1 MLNEFFTKFLSVES
15 VLTKYILGVAIFI
28 LAVIAIKYIAK
39 TLQWA
44 TENFLNKRQII
55 GRGWVS
61 LIIKHKVLNHFFFAI
76 GLCFLVGV
84 NDFFLMPE
92 FPKITT
98 FILRLVNIVII
109 AEFTLLIVA
118 CLSVFGDKY
127 SRSVRMPLK
136 GIVQAIQVV
145 CWLVAIILMVS
156 IIVNKEP
163 VYLLGGLTALSA
175 ILLLIFKDSILGLV
189 SGFQLSLNDLVRVG
203 DWIVIPGQGADGE
216 VVDILLSTVRV
227 KNWDN
232 TIVNVPAY
240 DLVSHSFTNWRA
252 MSESGA
258 RRIKRAVNIDIHSI
272 RFLTP
277 EEIEKLK
284 SISLLKD
291 YLAKKEK
298 ELADYNKKVEHREN
312 IYNTRRLTNIGT
324 FRAYCQEYLRHN
336 KNITQ
341 KFTCMVRQ
349 LEPTSE
355 GLPLE
360 VYAFSNDTNWVSYEG
375 IQADIFDH
383 ILSII
388 SVFDLKVYERYSNN

>member
-1 MLNEFFTKFLSVES
+1 MSKDLVTSIFSTASPI
-15 VLTKYILGVAIFI
+15 TKYVLGVVILI
-28 LAVIAIKYIAK
+28 LAIIVLKYIAR

-44 TENFLNKRQII
+44 TEKFLNKKQII

-61 LIIKHKVLNHFFFAI
+61 LIIKHKVLNHLFFAI
-76 GLCFLVGV
+76 GLCFLVGI
-84 NDFFLMPE
+84 NDFFLIND
-92 FPKITT
+92 FPKFTT
-98 FILRLVNIVII
+98 FLLRLINIVII
-109 AEFTLLIVA
+109 AEFTLLIA
-118 CLSVFGDKY
+118 SCLSVFGDKY
-127 SRSVRMPLK
+127 SRSVKMPLK

-163 VYLLGGLTALSA
+163 IYLLGGLTALSA

-240 DLVSHSFTNWRA
+240 DLVSRSFTNWRA

-360 VYAFSNDTNWVSYEG
+360 VYAFSNDTNWVAYEG

-383 ILSII
+383 LLSII
-388 SVFDLKVYERYSNN
+388 SVFDLKVYERYTL

>member
-1 MLNEFFTKFLSVES
+1 MLKEFFTNVLSIES
-15 VLTKYILGVAIFI
+15 VLTKYVLGVAIFI

-39 TLQWA
+39 TLQWE
-44 TENFLNKRQII
+44 TEKFLNKKQII
-55 GRGWVS
+55 GKGWVS
-61 LIIKHKVLNHFFFAI
+61 LIIKHKVLNHLFFAL
-76 GLCFLVGV
+76 GLCLLVGI
-84 NDFFLMPE
+84 NDFFFITE

-109 AEFTLLIVA
+109 AEFTLLIAA

-127 SRSVRMPLK
+127 SRSVKMPLK
-136 GIVQAIQVV
+136 GIVQAVQVV

-298 ELADYNKKVEHREN
+298 ELADYNQKVEHREN

-383 ILSII
+383 LLSII
-388 SVFDLKVYERYSNN
+388 SVFDLKVYERYTL

>member
-1 MLNEFFTKFLSVES
+1 MLKEFLTNVLSIES
-15 VLTKYILGVAIFI
+15 VLTKYILGVALFL
-28 LAVIAIKYIAK
+28 LAVFIVKYLAK

-44 TENFLNKRQII
+44 TEKFLNKKQII

-76 GLCFLVGV
+76 GLCFLVGI
-84 NDFFLMPE
+84 NDFFLIEE
-92 FPKITT
+92 FPKFTT

-109 AEFTLLIVA
+109 AEFTLLIAA

-127 SRSVRMPLK
+127 SRSVKMPLK

-284 SISLLKD
+284 TISLLKN
-291 YLAKKEK
+291 YLEKKEK

-324 FRAYCQEYLRHN
+324 FRAYCQEYIKHN
-336 KNITQ
+336 PKITQ

-360 VYAFSNDTNWVSYEG
+360 VYAFSNDTNWVNYEG

-383 ILSII
+383 LLSII
-388 SVFDLKVYERYSNN
+388 SVFDLKVYERYSQN

>member
-1 MLNEFFTKFLSVES
+1 MSGDFLTNFITIENALTRYIIGVGLVVLIVVLLKYISRSLQWLTEKFL
-15 VLTKYILGVAIFI
+15 
-28 LAVIAIKYIAK
+28 
-39 TLQWA
+39 
-44 TENFLNKRQII
+44 NRRQLI

-61 LIIKHKVLNHFFFAI
+61 LIIRHKVLDHLFFAI
-76 GLCFLVGV
+76 GLCVLVGA
-84 NDFFLMPE
+84 NELFLSSSY
-92 FPKITT
+92 PKFTT
-98 FILRLVNIVII
+98 FLLRILNIII
-109 AEFTLLIVA
+109 VAKFTLLVTA

-127 SRSVRMPLK
+127 SRSVKIPVK
-136 GIVQAIQVV
+136 GIVQAIQVI
-145 CWLVAIILMVS
+145 CWLVSVILMVS

-240 DLVSHSFTNWRA
+240 DLVSHSFTNWRG

-258 RRIKRAVNIDIHSI
+258 RRIKRAINIDIHSI

-284 SISLLKD
+284 SVSLLKD

-336 KNITQ
+336 KKITQ
-341 KFTCMVRQ
+341 DFTCMVRQ
-349 LEPTSE
+349 LEPTAE

-360 VYAFSNDTNWVSYEG
+360 IYAFSSDTNWVAYEG

-383 ILSII
+383 LLSII
-388 SVFDLKVYERYSNN
+388 SVFDLKVYERYTL

>member
-1 MLNEFFTKFLSVES
+1 
-15 VLTKYILGVAIFI
+15 
-28 LAVIAIKYIAK
+28 
-39 TLQWA
+39 
-44 TENFLNKRQII
+44 
-55 GRGWVS
+55 
-61 LIIKHKVLNHFFFAI
+61 
-76 GLCFLVGV
+76 
-84 NDFFLMPE
+84 
-92 FPKITT
+92 
-98 FILRLVNIVII
+98 
-109 AEFTLLIVA
+109 
-118 CLSVFGDKY
+118 
-127 SRSVRMPLK
+127 MPLK
-136 GIVQAIQVV
+136 GITQAIQVV
-145 CWLVAIILMVS
+145 CWLVSIILMVS

-291 YLAKKEK
+291 YLARKEK
-298 ELADYNKKVEHREN
+298 ELADYNQKVEHREN

-324 FRAYCQEYLRHN
+324 FRAYCQEYLKHN

-360 VYAFSNDTNWVSYEG
+360 VYAFSSDTNWVAYEG

-383 ILSII
+383 LLSII
-388 SVFDLKVYERYSNN
+388 SVFDLKVYERYTL

>member
-1 MLNEFFTKFLSVES
+1 MSGEFFKNFITIES
-15 VLTKYILGVAIFI
+15 ALTRYIIGVGIIILIVIVLKYISR
-28 LAVIAIKYIAK
+28 
-39 TLQWA
+39 TLQWL
-44 TENFLNKRQII
+44 TEKFLNKRQII

-61 LIIKHKVLNHFFFAI
+61 LIIKHKVLDHLFFAI
-76 GLCFLVGV
+76 GLCVLVGV
-84 NDFFLMPE
+84 NDIFLSQE
-92 FPKITT
+92 FPKFTA
-98 FILRLVNIVII
+98 FILRILNIIII
-109 AEFTLLIVA
+109 AKFTLLVTA
-118 CLSVFGDKY
+118 CLSVFGEKY
-127 SRSVRMPLK
+127 SRSVKIPVK

-145 CWLVAIILMVS
+145 CWLVSVILMVS

-258 RRIKRAVNIDIHSI
+258 RRIKRAINIDIHSI

-291 YLAKKEK
+291 YLARKEK

-324 FRAYCQEYLRHN
+324 FRAYCQEYLKHN

-383 ILSII
+383 LLSII
-388 SVFDLKVYERYSNN
+388 SVFDLKVYERYTL

>member
-1 MLNEFFTKFLSVES
+1 MSSEVLKNFITIES
-15 VLTKYILGVAIFI
+15 ALTRYVIGVGFVILIVIVLKYISR
-28 LAVIAIKYIAK
+28 
-39 TLQWA
+39 TLQWL
-44 TENFLNKRQII
+44 TEKFLNKKQII
-55 GRGWVS
+55 GRGWIS
-61 LIIKHKVLNHFFFAI
+61 LIIKYKVLDHLFFAI
-76 GLCFLVGV
+76 GLCILVGV
-84 NDFFLMPE
+84 NDLFLSQD
-92 FPKITT
+92 FPKFTS
-98 FILRLVNIVII
+98 FILRILNIIII
-109 AEFTLLIVA
+109 AKFTLLITA
-118 CLSVFGDKY
+118 CLSVFGEKY
-127 SRSVRMPLK
+127 SRSFKMPVK

-145 CWLVAIILMVS
+145 CWLVSVILMVS

-163 VYLLGGLTALSA
+163 IYLLGGLTALSA

-258 RRIKRAVNIDIHSI
+258 RRIKRAINIDIHSI

-291 YLAKKEK
+291 YLARKEK
-298 ELADYNKKVEHREN
+298 ELADYNTKVEHREN

-324 FRAYCQEYLRHN
+324 FRAYCQEYLKHN

-375 IQADIFDH
+375 IQSDIFDH
-383 ILSII
+383 LLSII
-388 SVFDLKVYERYSNN
+388 SVFDLKVYERYTL

>member
-156 IIVNKEP
+156 IIINKEP

-298 ELADYNKKVEHREN
+298 ELSDYNKKVEHREN

-383 ILSII
+383 LLSII

>member
-1 MLNEFFTKFLSVES
+1 MSKEFLVNLTSFDNP
-15 VLTKYILGVAIFI
+15 LTKYIFGVAVFLVLI
-28 LAVIAIKYIAK
+28 IALKYFAK
-39 TLQWA
+39 TLQWT
-44 TENFLNKRQII
+44 TEKFLNKKQILAK
-55 GRGWVS
+55 GWIS
-61 LIIKHKVLNHFFFAI
+61 LIIKHKVLNHLFFAI
-76 GLCFLVGV
+76 GLCILVGIS
-84 NDFFLMPE
+84 DLFLIGD
-92 FPKITT
+92 FPKFTS
-98 FILRLVNIVII
+98 FLLRLINIVII
-109 AEFTLLIVA
+109 AKFTLLITA

-127 SRSVRMPLK
+127 SRSVKMPLK

-145 CWLVAIILMVS
+145 CWLVAIILMIS

-163 VYLLGGLTALSA
+163 IYLLGGLTAISA

-258 RRIKRAVNIDIHSI
+258 RRIKRAFNIDVRTI
-272 RFLTP
+272 RFLTS

-284 SISLLKD
+284 SISLLKN
-291 YLAKKEK
+291 YLERKEK

-324 FRAYCQEYLRHN
+324 FRAYCQEYLKHN
-336 KNITQ
+336 RNITQ
-341 KFTCMVRQ
+341 DFTCMVRQ

-360 VYAFSNDTNWVSYEG
+360 IYAFSNDTNWVSYEA

-383 ILSII
+383 LLSII
-388 SVFDLKVYERYSNN
+388 SVFDLKVYERYGL

>member
-1 MLNEFFTKFLSVES
+1 MSAEFLKNFVTIES
-15 VLTKYILGVAIFI
+15 ALTRYVLGVSAII
-28 LAVIAIKYIAK
+28 LIVFLLKYIARS
-39 TLQWA
+39 LQWA
-44 TENFLNKRQII
+44 TERVLSKRQII
-55 GRGWVS
+55 GKGWIS
-61 LIIKHKVLNHFFFAI
+61 LIIKHKVLDHLFFAI
-76 GLCFLVGV
+76 GLCFLVGL
-84 NDFFLMPE
+84 NEIFLSAEYPN
-92 FPKITT
+92 FTS
-98 FILRLVNIVII
+98 FLLRLLNIIII
-109 AEFTLLIVA
+109 AKFTLLVCA
-118 CLSVFGDKY
+118 CLSVLSDKY
-127 SRSVRMPLK
+127 ARSFKMPVK

-145 CWLVAIILMVS
+145 CWLVAIILMIS
-156 IIVNKEP
+156 IVVNKEP
-163 VYLLGGLTALSA
+163 VYLLGGLTAISA

-258 RRIKRAVNIDIHSI
+258 RRIKRAINIDIHSI

-277 EEIEKLK
+277 SDIEKLK

-298 ELADYNKKVEHREN
+298 ELADYNTKVEHREN

-324 FRAYCQEYLRHN
+324 FRAYCQEYLKHN

-341 KFTCMVRQ
+341 DFTCMVRQ

-383 ILSII
+383 LLSII
-388 SVFDLKVYERYSNN
+388 SIFDLKVYERYSL

>member
-1 MLNEFFTKFLSVES
+1 MLKEFFTNFLSIEN

-28 LAVIAIKYIAK
+28 LAILLVKYIAK

-44 TENFLNKRQII
+44 TEKFLNKKQII

-76 GLCFLVGV
+76 GLCFLVGI
-84 NDFFLMPE
+84 NDFFFITE

-109 AEFTLLIVA
+109 AEFTLLIAA

-127 SRSVRMPLK
+127 SRSVKMPLK
-136 GIVQAIQVV
+136 GIVQAVQVV

-203 DWIVIPGQGADGE
+203 DWVVIPGQGADGE
-216 VVDILLSTVRV
+216 VVDILLATVRV

-291 YLAKKEK
+291 YLARKEK

-383 ILSII
+383 LLSII

>member
-1 MLNEFFTKFLSVES
+1 MSKEFIVSLFSIDNP
-15 VLTKYILGVAIFI
+15 LTRYVLGVSVFI
-28 LAVIAIKYIAK
+28 LIIIAIKYVAK
-39 TLQWA
+39 SLQWA
-44 TENFLNKRQII
+44 TERFLDKKQII
-55 GRGWVS
+55 AKGWVS
-61 LIIKHKVLNHFFFAI
+61 LIVKHKVLNHLFFAL
-76 GLCFLVGV
+76 GLCLLVGISDLFLVG
-84 NDFFLMPE
+84 DY
-92 FPKITT
+92 PKFTA
-98 FILRLVNIVII
+98 FILKLINIVII
-109 AEFTLLIVA
+109 IKFTMLITS
-118 CLSVFGDKY
+118 CLSVIGDKY
-127 SRSVRMPLK
+127 ARSFQMPVK

-145 CWLVAIILMVS
+145 CWLVSLILIIS
-156 IIVNKEP
+156 IVVNKEP
-163 VYLLGGLTALSA
+163 VYLLGGLTAISA

-216 VVDILLSTVRV
+216 VVDILLATVRV

-258 RRIKRAVNIDIHSI
+258 RRIKRAINIDVHSI

-277 EEIEKLK
+277 EEITKLK
-284 SISLLKD
+284 SISLLKN
-291 YLAKKEK
+291 YLESKEK
-298 ELADYNKKVEHREN
+298 ELATYNEKVEHREN

-341 KFTCMVRQ
+341 EFTCMVRQ
-349 LEPTSE
+349 LEPTPE

-360 VYAFSNDTNWVSYEG
+360 IYAFSNNTNWVAYEG

-383 ILSII
+383 LLSII
-388 SVFDLKVYERYSNN
+388 SVFELKVYERYSL

>member
-1 MLNEFFTKFLSVES
+1 MLKEFFTNVLSIES
-15 VLTKYILGVAIFI
+15 VLTKYVLGVAIFI

-44 TENFLNKRQII
+44 TEKFLNKKQII
-55 GRGWVS
+55 GKGWVS
-61 LIIKHKVLNHFFFAI
+61 LIIKHKVLNHLFFAL
-76 GLCFLVGV
+76 GLCLLVGI
-84 NDFFLMPE
+84 NDFFFITE

-109 AEFTLLIVA
+109 AEFTLLIAA

-127 SRSVRMPLK
+127 SRSVKMPLK
-136 GIVQAIQVV
+136 GIVQAVQVV

-232 TIVNVPAY
+232 TIVNGPAY

-298 ELADYNKKVEHREN
+298 ELADYNQKVEHREN

-383 ILSII
+383 LLSII
-388 SVFDLKVYERYSNN
+388 SVFDLKVYERYTL

>member
-1 MLNEFFTKFLSVES
+1 MSKEFFINLVSVEN
-15 VLTKYILGVAIFI
+15 VLARYIIGVGAIILVVVFLKY
-28 LAVIAIKYIAK
+28 LAR
-39 TLQWA
+39 TLQWL
-44 TENFLNKRQII
+44 TEKFLNKRQII
-55 GRGWVS
+55 GRGWIS
-61 LIIKHKVLNHFFFAI
+61 LIIKHKVLDHFFFAL

-84 NDFFLMPE
+84 NDFFLSAE
-92 FPKITT
+92 FPKFTT
-98 FILRLVNIVII
+98 FLLRILNIIII
-109 AEFTLLIVA
+109 AKFTLLITA
-118 CLSVFGDKY
+118 CLSVFGEKY
-127 SRSVRMPLK
+127 SRSVKMPLK
-136 GIVQAIQVV
+136 GITQAIQVV
-145 CWLVAIILMVS
+145 CWLVSIILMVS

-291 YLAKKEK
+291 YLARKEK
-298 ELADYNKKVEHREN
+298 ELADYNQKVEHREN

-324 FRAYCQEYLRHN
+324 FRAYCQEYLKHN

-360 VYAFSNDTNWVSYEG
+360 VYAFSSDTNWVAYEG

-383 ILSII
+383 LLSII
-388 SVFDLKVYERYSNN
+388 SVFDLKVYERYTL

>member
-1 MLNEFFTKFLSVES
+1 MLKEFFTNYLSLEN
-15 VLTKYILGVAIFI
+15 VLTKYILGVIVFLLAIF
-28 LAVIAIKYIAK
+28 AVKYIAK

-44 TENFLNKRQII
+44 TEKFLNKKQII

-61 LIIKHKVLNHFFFAI
+61 LIIKHKVLNHFFFAV
-76 GLCFLVGV
+76 GLCFLVGI
-84 NDFFLMPE
+84 NDFFLMQE
-92 FPKITT
+92 FPKFTT
-98 FILRLVNIVII
+98 FLLRLVNIVII
-109 AEFTLLIVA
+109 AEFTLLIAA

-127 SRSVRMPLK
+127 SRSVKMPLK

-291 YLAKKEK
+291 YLARKEK
-298 ELADYNKKVEHREN
+298 ELADYNQKVEHREN

-360 VYAFSNDTNWVSYEG
+360 VYAFSNDTNWVNYEG

-383 ILSII
+383 LLSII
-388 SVFDLKVYERYSNN
+388 SVFDLKVYERYTL

>member
-1 MLNEFFTKFLSVES
+1 MLKDFFTNVLSIES
-15 VLTKYILGVAIFI
+15 VLTKYILGVAFFI
-28 LAVIAIKYIAK
+28 LAIFIIKYIAK

-44 TENFLNKRQII
+44 TEKFLNKKQII

-61 LIIKHKVLNHFFFAI
+61 LIIKHKVLNHLFFAI
-76 GLCFLVGV
+76 GLCFLVGI
-84 NDFFLMPE
+84 NEFFLIAD
-92 FPKITT
+92 FPKFTT
-98 FILRLVNIVII
+98 FLLRLINIVII
-109 AEFTLLIVA
+109 AEFTLLIA
-118 CLSVFGDKY
+118 SGLSVFGDKY
-127 SRSVRMPLK
+127 ARSVKMPLK
-136 GIVQAIQVV
+136 GIVQAVQVV

-163 VYLLGGLTALSA
+163 IYLLGGLTALSA

-258 RRIKRAVNIDIHSI
+258 RRIKRAINIDIHSI

-291 YLAKKEK
+291 YLARKEK

-324 FRAYCQEYLRHN
+324 FRAYCQEYLKHN
-336 KNITQ
+336 PKIAQ

-349 LEPTSE
+349 LEPTPE

-360 VYAFSNDTNWVSYEG
+360 IYAFSADTNWVAYEG

-383 ILSII
+383 LLSII
-388 SVFDLKVYERYSNN
+388 SVFDLKVYERYTL

>member
-1 MLNEFFTKFLSVES
+1 MLKEFLTNFLSIEN
-15 VLTKYILGVAIFI
+15 VLTKYVLGAAIFI
-28 LAVIAIKYIAK
+28 LAIILVKYIAK

-44 TENFLNKRQII
+44 TEKFLNKKQII

-61 LIIKHKVLNHFFFAI
+61 LIIKHKVLDHLFFAI

-84 NDFFLMPE
+84 NDVFLSAD
-92 FPKITT
+92 FPKFTT
-98 FILRLVNIVII
+98 FILRILNIIII
-109 AEFTLLIVA
+109 AKFTLLITA
-118 CLSVFGDKY
+118 CLSVCGDKY
-127 SRSVRMPLK
+127 SRSVKIPVK
-136 GIVQAIQVV
+136 GIVQAVQVV
-145 CWLVAIILMVS
+145 CWLVSIILMVS

-216 VVDILLSTVRV
+216 VVDILLATVRV

-324 FRAYCQEYLRHN
+324 FRAYCQEYLKHN
-336 KNITQ
+336 PKITQ
-341 KFTCMVRQ
+341 EFTCMVRQ

-383 ILSII
+383 LLSII

>member
-1 MLNEFFTKFLSVES
+1 MSKEFFISLISFDNP
-15 VLTKYILGVAIFI
+15 LTRYILGVLVI
-28 LAVIAIKYIAK
+28 LISVFVIRYIALS
-39 TLQWA
+39 LQWT
-44 TENFLNKRQII
+44 TEKILKKNQFAK
-55 GRGWVS
+55 GWIN
-61 LIIKHKVLNHFFFAI
+61 LIFKHKILTHFFSAL
-76 GLCFLVGV
+76 GLCLLVGIS
-84 NDFFLMPE
+84 DLILTE
-92 FPKITT
+92 TYPKITS
-98 FILRLVNIVII
+98 FILRLLNIII
-109 AEFTLLIVA
+109 IVKFTLLITA
-118 CLSVFGDKY
+118 CLSVFADKY
-127 SRSVRMPLK
+127 SRAVKMPLK
-136 GIVQAIQVV
+136 GITQAIQVV

-163 VYLLGGLTALSA
+163 IYLLGGLTALSA

-216 VVDILLSTVRV
+216 VVDILLATVRV

-240 DLVSHSFTNWRA
+240 DLVSHSFTNWRS

-258 RRIKRAVNIDIHSI
+258 RRIKRSINIDVHSI
-272 RFLTP
+272 RFLEK

-284 SISLLKD
+284 GIALLKD
-291 YLAKKEK
+291 YLERKEK
-298 ELADYNKKVEHREN
+298 ELTDYNQKVAHREN

-324 FRAYCQEYLRHN
+324 FRAYCQEYLKHN
-336 KNITQ
+336 PKITQ
-341 KFTCMVRQ
+341 DFTCMVRQ
-349 LEPTSE
+349 LEPTPE

-360 VYAFSNDTNWVSYEG
+360 IYAFSNDTNWVSYEG

-388 SVFDLKVYERYSNN
+388 SVFDLKVYERYGI

>member
-1 MLNEFFTKFLSVES
+1 MSGEFLKNFVSIENA
-15 VLTKYILGVAIFI
+15 LTRYILGVASILFIIF
-28 LAVIAIKYIAK
+28 LLKYISRS
-39 TLQWA
+39 LQWA
-44 TENFLNKRQII
+44 TERFLNKRQII
-55 GRGWVS
+55 AKGWTS
-61 LIIKHKVLNHFFFAI
+61 LIIKHKVLDHLFFAI
-76 GLCFLVGV
+76 GLCILVGV
-84 NDFFLMPE
+84 NDIFLSSE
-92 FPKITT
+92 FPKFTA
-98 FILRLVNIVII
+98 FLLRLLNIVII
-109 AEFTLLIVA
+109 AKFTLLITA
-118 CLSVFGDKY
+118 CLSVVGDKY
-127 SRSVRMPLK
+127 ARSVKMPVK
-136 GIVQAIQVV
+136 GIVQAVQVV
-145 CWLVAIILMVS
+145 CWLIAIILMVS

-163 VYLLGGLTALSA
+163 VYLLGGLTAISA

-216 VVDILLSTVRV
+216 VVDILLATVRV

-258 RRIKRAVNIDIHSI
+258 RRIKRAINIDIHSI

-284 SISLLKD
+284 SISLLKN
-291 YLAKKEK
+291 YLERKEK
-298 ELADYNKKVEHREN
+298 ELADYNQKVEHREN
-312 IYNTRRLTNIGT
+312 IYNTRRLTTIGT
-324 FRAYCQEYLRHN
+324 FRAYCQEYLKHN

-360 VYAFSNDTNWVSYEG
+360 IYAFSNDTNWVSYEG
-375 IQADIFDH
+375 IQSDIFDH

-388 SVFDLKVYERYSNN
+388 SVFDLKVYERYTL

>member
-1 MLNEFFTKFLSVES
+1 MLKDFFVNYFSFEN
-15 VLTKYILGVAIFI
+15 VLTKYILGVAFFI
-28 LAVIAIKYIAK
+28 LAIFIIKYIAK

-44 TENFLNKRQII
+44 TEKFLNKKQII

-61 LIIKHKVLNHFFFAI
+61 LIIKHKVLNHFFFAV
-76 GLCFLVGV
+76 GLCFLVGI

-92 FPKITT
+92 FPKFTS
-98 FILRLVNIVII
+98 FILRLINIVII
-109 AEFTLLIVA
+109 AEFTLLIAA

-127 SRSVRMPLK
+127 SRSVKMPLK

-258 RRIKRAVNIDIHSI
+258 RRIKRAINIDIHSI

-291 YLAKKEK
+291 YLARKEK
-298 ELADYNKKVEHREN
+298 ELADYNQKVEHREN

-324 FRAYCQEYLRHN
+324 FRAYCQEYLKHN

-360 VYAFSNDTNWVSYEG
+360 VYAFSSDTNWVSYEG

-388 SVFDLKVYERYSNN
+388 SVFDLKVYERYTL

>member
-1 MLNEFFTKFLSVES
+1 MSGEFLKNFITVES
-15 VLTKYILGVAIFI
+15 ALTRYIIGVGVII
-28 LAVIAIKYIAK
+28 LIVIALKYVSR
-39 TLQWA
+39 TLQWL
-44 TENFLNKRQII
+44 TEKFLNKRQII
-55 GRGWVS
+55 GRGWIS
-61 LIIKHKVLNHFFFAI
+61 LIIKHKVLDHLFFAI
-76 GLCFLVGV
+76 GLCFLVGANEV
-84 NDFFLMPE
+84 FLSAE
-92 FPKITT
+92 FPKFTE
-98 FILRLVNIVII
+98 FILRILNIIII
-109 AEFTLLIVA
+109 AKFTLLITA
-118 CLSVFGDKY
+118 GLSVFGEKY
-127 SRSVRMPLK
+127 SRSVKIPVK
-136 GIVQAIQVV
+136 GIIQAVQVV
-145 CWLVAIILMVS
+145 CWLVSVILMVS

-203 DWIVIPGQGADGE
+203 DWIVIPGQSADGE

-240 DLVSHSFTNWRA
+240 DLVSHSFTNWRG

-258 RRIKRAVNIDIHSI
+258 RRIKRAINIDIHSVK
-272 RFLTP
+272 FLSS

-284 SISLLKD
+284 SISLLKN
-291 YLAKKEK
+291 YLEKKEK
-298 ELADYNKKVEHREN
+298 ELSDYNKKVEHREN

-324 FRAYCQEYLRHN
+324 FRAYCQEYLKHN

-341 KFTCMVRQ
+341 DFTCMVRQ

-360 VYAFSNDTNWVSYEG
+360 IYAFSNDTNWVAYEG

-383 ILSII
+383 LLSII
-388 SVFDLKVYERYSNN
+388 SVFDLKVYERYTL